1 MAMSPAVIL
10 TCVGG
15 YFVFLLGIAWFTGRN
30 AGNSAYFLGNRS
42 SPWYV
47 VAFGLIGDSL
57 SGVTFISV
65 PGVVRTGNFSYLQ
78 VVFGY
83 ALGYLVIAH
92 VLLPLYYRLGLT
104 SIYTYLERRLG
115 LSAQRTG
122 SVFFLV
128 SRLLGAAAR
137 LYLAAGIIQ
146 RFVFDRVALGEW
158 RIPFWLSVTVII
170 GLILVYTYRGGIK
183 TLVWTDTFQSTFLLL
198 GLVLSV
204 VGIVKALGLGPWEWV
219 TAVRAS
225 EYSRVFVWE
234 WAPANSVWKEVIGG
248 AFIAICMTGLDQNM
262 MQKNLSCRSLAE
274 AQRNIHWFSVIVIL
288 VNLLFLA
295 LGALLYR
302 YAAARGIQLPERTDY
317 VFPTLALQ
325 HLGGFAAVVFL
336 LGLTAATFSSADSVL
351 TTLTTSFCIDILGT
365 ERRPEMTDAVR
376 TRLRHVFHL
385 VFALL
390 LLAAILVF
398 EARASSA
405 VIALVLKIA
414 NYTYGPLLGL
424 FAFGILTRRSVRG
437 RWVPVVAV
445 LAPILC
451 AVFENRAPV
460 WWEGYRMGNELLI
473 LNGALTFLG
482 LWAVSAE
489 RGGLEED
496 PSRHARV

>member
-1 MAMSPAVIL
+1 MSPGLIL
-10 TCVGG
+10 ACIGG
-15 YFVFLLGIAWFTGRN
+15 YFAFLLGIAWFTGRKAGN
-30 AGNSAYFLGNRS
+30 AGYFLGNRS

-65 PGVVRTGNFSYLQ
+65 PGVVRTGGFSYLQ
-78 VVFGY
+78 VVLGY
-83 ALGYLVIAH
+83 AIGYLVIAH
-92 VLLPLYYRLGLT
+92 VLLPLYYRMGLT

-115 LSAQRTG
+115 LAAQRTG
-122 SVFFLV
+122 SSFFLV

-137 LYLAAGIIQ
+137 LYLAAGIVQ
-146 RFVFDRVALGEW
+146 RFVFDPMAVGSW

-170 GLILVYTYRGGIK
+170 GLILLYTYRGGIK

-204 VGIVKALGLGPWEWV
+204 VVIVRALGLGPWEWV
-219 TAVRAS
+219 TAVRTS

-234 WAPANSVWKEVIGG
+234 WAPANNVWKEIVGG

-262 MQKNLSCRSLAE
+262 MQKNLSCRSLTE
-274 AQRNIHWFSVIVIL
+274 AQRNIHWFSVIVVV

-295 LGALLYR
+295 LGALLYQF
-302 YAAARGIQLPERTDY
+302 AAARAIPLPERTDL

-325 HLGGFAAVVFL
+325 HLGGFASVVFL

-351 TTLTTSFCIDILGT
+351 TTLTTSFCIDILGM
-365 ERRPEMTDAVR
+365 ERRPNMTDAVR

-385 VFALL
+385 MFALL
-390 LLAAILVF
+390 LLGAILVF
-398 EARASSA
+398 EARANNA

-424 FAFGILTRRSVRG
+424 FAFGILTRRTVRG
-437 RWVPVVAV
+437 GWVPVISVC
-445 LAPILC
+445 APILC
-451 AVFENRAPV
+451 GVIEAKAPG
-460 WWEGYRMGNELLI
+460 WWSGYRMGNELLI
-473 LNGALTFLG
+473 LNGALTFMG
-482 LWAVSAE
+482 LWLVPGKPGAE
-489 RGGLEED
+489 ADLTR
-496 PSRHARV
+496 RVQA